1 MKKVY
6 SIFVGLLLVVLLTLG
21 CISLVD
27 RDVKFSEIQQR
38 DTKSFPRGTVS
49 GLFNGSFFGELTEY
63 YGDTFPGREG
73 MVEEGGFYDF
83 FFGFTGQIEE
93 PEETQPRT

>member
-1 MKKVY
+1 MKRVY

-27 RDVKFSEIQQR
+27 RDVKFSEIEQR
-38 DTKSFPRGTVS
+38 DTKTFPKVTVS
-49 GLFNGSFFGELTEY
+49 GLLNGSFFGDLAEY

-73 MVEEGGFYDF
+73 MAEEGGLYDF

-93 PEETQPRT
+93 PKETNP

>member
-1 MKKVY
+1 MKKVD

-27 RDVKFSEIQQR
+27 RDVKFSEIEQR
-38 DTKSFPRGTVS
+38 DTKTFPQITVS
-49 GLFNGSFFGELTEY
+49 GILNGSFITEIQEY

-73 MVEEGGFYDF
+73 MVEKQSLYDF
-83 FFGFTGQIEE
+83 FFGFTGQLEE
-93 PEETQPRT
+93 PEATE